1 MNFFLWFIGY
11 FEVHYLIYK
20 YLWIS
25 WYNFCCWL
33 LIYLFV
39 IGLFPLSTFNMS
51 FHCLLASIGF
61 NKELLLIVFMSL
73 CTWWVILF
81 GAFKLVFSFQQF
93 VPDLDVDLYLDVDL
107 FIFILFR
114 VHRSSRIYRLFLIK
128 FGDVLAII
136 FQISLCPFSHF
147 SPEITSRYIY
157 VGMLDGVLQLFKFCS
172 IFSSSSSSSFSFFCS
187 SEWIISFDL

>member
-1 MNFFLWFIGY
+1 M
-11 FEVHYLIYK
+11 
-20 YLWIS
+20 WIS

-157 VGMLDGVLQLFKFCS
+157 VGMLDGVLQLFKILFN
-172 IFSSSSSSSFSFFCS
+172 FLLLFFLLLLLLLFFRVDNFFWFIAKVADSLLCY
-187 SEWIISFDL
+187 LK